1 MSQILTFSGVLMKLA
16 ATQPHPAADLFWR
29 VEGLVEANNWP
40 LANSFLVDPV
50 RSRSYVKI

>member
-1 MSQILTFSGVLMKLA
+1 MSQILTFSGVLIKLA

-50 RSRSYVKI
+50 WSRSYVKR